1 MKTFSILL
9 LVITLS
15 SFITTSSPSSVLPK
29 NYINSH
35 FVTRVVHVDW
45 TLTST
50 AGCSVHIVGDVE
62 FTIIPP
68 KFIGFTGTVTISG
81 PKGCPNGTLTFAKTP
96 GGDLMVS
103 PNVDDVCNLSEI
115 TWSGS
120 NNDFVDKLNES
131 GINNS
136 IVTEL
141 NALCNE

>member
-1 MKTFSILL
+1 MKIFSILL

-15 SFITTSSPSSVLPK
+15 GFNTTSPRLLPQ
-29 NYINSH
+29 NYTNSH
-35 FVTRVVHVDW
+35 FVVRVVHVDW

-50 AGCSVHIVGDVE
+50 AGCTVHIVGDVE

-81 PKGCPNGTLTFAKTP
+81 PKGCPNATLTFAKTA
-96 GGDLMVS
+96 GSDLMVS
-103 PNVDDVCNLSEI
+103 PNSDDACTVSLV

-120 NNDFVDKLNES
+120 NNEFVDRLNES

-136 IVTEL
+136 IVTAL

>member
-1 MKTFSILL
+1 ML

-15 SFITTSSPSSVLPK
+15 SFNTTDSSSGLLPK
-29 NYINSH
+29 TYTNSH
-35 FVTRVVHVDW
+35 FVARVVHVDW

-50 AGCSVHIVGDVE
+50 AGCTVHIVGDVE

-81 PKGCPNGTLTFAKTP
+81 PKGCPNGTLTFAKTA
-96 GGDLMVS
+96 GSDLMVS
-103 PNVDDVCNLSEI
+103 PNADDACTLSMV

-120 NNDFVDKLNES
+120 NNDFVDRLNES

-136 IVTEL
+136 IVTAL
-141 NALCNE
+141 NALCDE